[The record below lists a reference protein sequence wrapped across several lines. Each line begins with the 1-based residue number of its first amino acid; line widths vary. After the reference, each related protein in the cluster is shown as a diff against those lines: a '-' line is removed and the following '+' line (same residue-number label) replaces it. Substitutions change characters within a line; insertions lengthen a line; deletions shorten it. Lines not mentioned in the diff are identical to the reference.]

1 MAKKK
6 DGIGRGLDALFD
18 SASPLDFLDDKSAK
32 LMDVPVSEIR
42 AGRYQPRTKMDEES
56 LADLAASIREQGVL
70 SPILVRPLE
79 SGGYEV
85 LAGERRLRAAKIAGL
100 EEVPVIVKDVRD
112 EDALV
117 IGLIE
122 NIQRENLNPIEEAQG
137 LQRLID
143 EFSFT
148 HEAAAKA
155 VGRSRPAA
163 SNLLRLLAL
172 ADEVKNMVMA
182 GDLEMGH
189 ARALLGLEGAEQ
201 VAAAKQVAAKRLSVR
216 QTEELVRRLTEGA
229 QPKKKV
235 VIKTRDNER
244 LEEALADT
252 LGAVVKLSANQKGK
266 GRIVIEFSSLDQL
279 QGIVDRIQH

>member
-1 MAKKK
+1 M
-6 DGIGRGLDALFD
+6 
-18 SASPLDFLDDKSAK
+18 
-32 LMDVPVSEIR
+32 E
-42 AGRYQPRTKMDEES
+42 T
-56 LADLAASIREQGVL
+56 
-70 SPILVRPLE
+70 
-79 SGGYEV
+79 
-85 LAGERRLRAAKIAGL
+85 
-100 EEVPVIVKDVRD
+100 VPVILRSVSD
-112 EDALV
+112 ENALV

-143 EFSFT
+143 EFAFT
-148 HEAAAKA
+148 HAAAAKA

-163 SNLLRLLAL
+163 SNLLRLLTL
-172 ADEVKNMVMA
+172 ADEVKRMVME
-182 GDLEMGH
+182 GELEMGH

-201 VAAAKQVAAKRLSVR
+201 AAAAKQVAAKHLSVR
-216 QTEELVRRLTEGA
+216 QTEDLVRRLLEGV

-244 LEEALADT
+244 LEETLADT

-279 QGIVDRIQH
+279 QGIVDRIQK

>member
-137 LQRLID
+137 LR
-143 EFSFT
+143 FS
-148 HEAAAKA
+148 
-155 VGRSRPAA
+155 R
-163 SNLLRLLAL
+163 
-172 ADEVKNMVMA
+172 
-182 GDLEMGH
+182 
-189 ARALLGLEGAEQ
+189 
-201 VAAAKQVAAKRLSVR
+201 
-216 QTEELVRRLTEGA
+216 
-229 QPKKKV
+229 
-235 VIKTRDNER
+235 
-244 LEEALADT
+244 
-252 LGAVVKLSANQKGK
+252 
-266 GRIVIEFSSLDQL
+266 
-279 QGIVDRIQH
+279 